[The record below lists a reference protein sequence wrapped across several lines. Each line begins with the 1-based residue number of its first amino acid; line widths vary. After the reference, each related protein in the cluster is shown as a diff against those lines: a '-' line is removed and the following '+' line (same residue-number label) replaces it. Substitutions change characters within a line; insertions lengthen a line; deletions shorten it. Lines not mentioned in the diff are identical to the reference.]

1 MPSLTET
8 VNAHIRAA
16 QADIHTSI
24 PARVLSYDPTRQT
37 VDVQVDVN
45 HLLPSN
51 EVLERGAIRGVPV
64 QFGGTTRTLMSF
76 PIKKGDTG
84 TLHFQER
91 STDEW
96 TQQQP
101 TQGEQKGVFA
111 KDRRMHDYSDCIF
124 VPGVHPY
131 ARSPVGGKGHT
142 YQHDPNQDTVIKHNI
157 GTPAECY
164 MFMKP
169 DGSIIFQNKEVHMQL
184 LVDGTVKLDCK
195 KVIVNA
201 NESIEMTTQE
211 FTVTCD
217 TFEMTA
223 STSFDL
229 TTTDS
234 TITASAS
241 HAVTTV
247 DNSLTT
253 TTNSWTATATTTTGT
268 IQNNGVSI
276 DSTHIHSMVG
286 TGAPYTSVPE

>member
-37 VDVQVDVN
+37 VDVQVDIN

-131 ARSPVGGKGHT
+131 ARSPVGGRGHV

-201 NESIEMTTQE
+201 ADNINMTTQA
-211 FTVTCD
+211 FTIDCDTLDITAATSFGLTTIDSVIDATASYTLTTVTN
-217 TFEMTA
+217 T
-223 STSFDL
+223 L
-229 TTTDS
+229 
-234 TITASAS
+234 
-241 HAVTTV
+241 
-247 DNSLTT
+247 NSTT
-253 TTNSWTATATTTTGT
+253 TTTYGT
-268 IQNNGVSI
+268 ITNNGVSI
-276 DSTHIHSMVG
+276 DNTHIHYDPTDSYVF
-286 TGAPYTSVPE
+286 TGIPV

>member
-131 ARSPVGGKGHT
+131 AKSPVGGRGHV

-201 NESIEMTTQE
+201 TTSMEMTTPDMTITTDNL
-211 FTVTCD
+211 TVDAGATTWTGSTVD
-217 TFEMTA
+217 MTA
-223 STSFDL
+223 NIS
-229 TTTDS
+229 
-234 TITASAS
+234 
-241 HAVTTV
+241 
-247 DNSLTT
+247 
-253 TTNSWTATATTTTGT
+253 TTGT
-268 IQNNGVSI
+268 LTNNSTNVG
-276 DSTHIHSMVG
+276 STHRHTG
-286 TGAPYTSVPE
+286 NLGAPTSTPY